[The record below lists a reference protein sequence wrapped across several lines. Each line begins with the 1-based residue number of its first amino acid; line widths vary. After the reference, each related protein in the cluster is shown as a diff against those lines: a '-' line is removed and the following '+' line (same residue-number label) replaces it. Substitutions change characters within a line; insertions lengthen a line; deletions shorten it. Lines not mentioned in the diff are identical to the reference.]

1 MHFTEELALF
11 QIFSLISD
19 SIVSE
24 CPREVQFKTFS
35 KNSRNVQL
43 LVDELGY
50 TFSNAH
56 VLKDNNVRWRCSR
69 KSSKEKCR
77 AYAITNNQWLI
88 RDGHAHNH
96 PPGSQD
102 LRSNL

>member
-1 MHFTEELALF
+1 MRSWLFFF

-35 KNSRNVQL
+35 KNGRSVQL

-56 VLKDNNVRWRCSR
+56 VLKDDTVRWRCSR

-77 AYAITNNQWLI
+77 AFVISNDQWII
-88 RDGHAHNH
+88 RDGHPHNH

-102 LRSNL
+102 LR